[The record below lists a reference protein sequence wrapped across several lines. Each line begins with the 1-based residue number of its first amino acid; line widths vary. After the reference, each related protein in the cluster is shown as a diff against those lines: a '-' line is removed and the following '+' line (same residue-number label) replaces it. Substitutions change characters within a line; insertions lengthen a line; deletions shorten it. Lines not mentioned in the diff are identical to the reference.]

1 MALYEAC
8 AVQHSGLR
16 SECGGKSVY
25 MHCTHKRQVLHEQ
38 PQHAGLGFRAVP
50 QVQNRNEMLL
60 LLAMQEKAVY
70 VCMLDS
76 CVVHRRCMCAGGAA
90 YL

>member
-1 MALYEAC
+1 
-8 AVQHSGLR
+8 
-16 SECGGKSVY
+16 

-70 VCMLDS
+70 VVCSTAVLSIAD
-76 CVVHRRCMCAGGAA
+76 VCAGGAA